1 MKIKN
6 YAFNNTPE
14 LLITSLEGP
23 SFIEYN
29 KIVDLDT
36 VQFHIAI

>member
-14 LLITSLEGP
+14 LLITALEGP

-29 KIVDLDT
+29 KIS
-36 VQFHIAI
+36 